1 MLDFRGSITVVTDI
15 NLAMQYSQ
23 VCKIVNVGELN
34 PYTPKEFIEYSLL
47 LPPYQA
53 LEAEINGDMAA
64 YEMYYDNYLSTS
76 EACFSA
82 IASLIVAAYHGTN
95 IIMYIEEG
103 NNLSHKQFLIKY
115 IYNRYGILL
124 GSDNTVF
131 EINPNYENIIRHL
144 LYSFMDGFISFDYYM
159 DCLAMSNIFDVAEF
173 MIKTDAYF
181 MFTNSMESVAGR
193 NKIYGDIN
201 TIYSYINSII
211 YKRRLIIQAYSVKG
225 PVIVRDVEVKSD
237 NNTSNKKKK
246 KNRRKK

>member
-1 MLDFRGSITVVTDI
+1 MLDFKGSITVVTDI

-34 PYTPKEFIEYSLL
+34 PYTPKEFIEYSVL

-53 LEAEINGDMAA
+53 LEAEINGDMVA
-64 YEMYYDNYLSTS
+64 YETYYGNYLSTN

-82 IASLIVAAYHGTN
+82 IVSLIVAAYHGTN

-115 IYNRYGILL
+115 ISNRFGIVL
-124 GSDNTVF
+124 GSDSTVF
-131 EINPNYENIIRHL
+131 EISSYYENIIRHL
-144 LYSFMDGFISFDYYM
+144 LYSFMDGFIPFDYYM
-159 DCLAMSNIFDVAEF
+159 DCLAMSNIPDVAKF
-173 MIKTDAYF
+173 MIDTDQYF
-181 MFTNSMESVAGR
+181 MFINSMESVAGR
-193 NKIYGDIN
+193 NHIYGDIN
-201 TIYSYINSII
+201 YLYNYINKSI
-211 YKRRLIIQAYSVKG
+211 YKRRLLIQAYSMKG
-225 PVIVRDVEVKSD
+225 SVIVRDVENKSE